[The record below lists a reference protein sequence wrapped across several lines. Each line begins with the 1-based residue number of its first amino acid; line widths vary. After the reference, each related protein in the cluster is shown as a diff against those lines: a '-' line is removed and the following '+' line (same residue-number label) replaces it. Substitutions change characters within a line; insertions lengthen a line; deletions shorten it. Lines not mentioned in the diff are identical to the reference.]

1 MTRLSW
7 ALNFK
12 SRTLRAEIDLPNP
25 GSQILPGMYAY
36 GKVIVERP
44 NVRALPR
51 SALTYVGGKSFYWR
65 YENGHALRT
74 EVQTGDTDGEWTAP
88 RTPVPRSDPRFGRA
102 AHPARDS
109 ARSRW
114 TAPRTPVPRS
124 DPVGRDAPRR
134 DWHVRTGTRQ
144 APAALSRPVAR
155 TPEIDPNA
163 ASV

>member
-74 EVQTGDTDGEWTAP
+74 EVQTGVTDGEWIEVTNRQLPTKSSGGEQWEPIDGSEQVLLGKLSTLTEKAP
-88 RTPVPRSDPRFGRA
+88 VRLSDE
-102 AHPARDS
+102 PAPTEGES
-109 ARSRW
+109 ANPSSG
-114 TAPRTPVPRS
+114 APEV
-124 DPVGRDAPRR
+124 
-134 DWHVRTGTRQ
+134 Q
-144 APAALSRPVAR
+144 
-155 TPEIDPNA
+155 
-163 ASV
+163 